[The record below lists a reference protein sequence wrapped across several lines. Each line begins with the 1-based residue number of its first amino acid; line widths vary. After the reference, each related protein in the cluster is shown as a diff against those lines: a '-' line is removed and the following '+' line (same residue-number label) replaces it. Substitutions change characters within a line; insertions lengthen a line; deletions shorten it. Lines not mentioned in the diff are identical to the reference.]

1 MDKKGIAMASANRE
15 QVVAGIDV
23 SGATLDVTVLPG
35 DVSFT
40 VANDRSAFDDLVRRL
55 KKARVTRTI
64 LEATGGLEG
73 PVAGILEAAGL
84 SPVVVN
90 PRQVRDFARALNI
103 LAKTDRIDA
112 RVLARFGQQVDPEV
126 RPLPDDQALQ
136 LRELVTRRRQLVKMH
151 AEEKNRLQRMAT
163 ARAQASIHAI
173 LTALEA
179 QLHDTDGDIERMI
192 RSSPVWRDKE
202 DLLRSIPGIGPA
214 TARMLVAY
222 LPELGTANRHQIA
235 ALVGVAPFN
244 RDSGRVRGVRSI
256 RGGRHHVRHALYMA
270 TVTAIR
276 VHPVIREFYLR
287 LRAAG
292 KKPKVAIIAAMRKYL
307 IMLNAQCRK
316 LEMAQKCLTAA

>member
-1 MDKKGIAMASANRE
+1 MDKKGTAMASANRK

-23 SGATLDVTVLPG
+23 SGGILDVAVLPG
-35 DVSFT
+35 DQSFT

-73 PVAGILEAAGL
+73 PVAGALEAAGL
-84 SPVVVN
+84 CPVVVN

-112 RVLARFGQQVDPEV
+112 RVLARFGQQVNPEV
-126 RPLPDDQALQ
+126 RPLPDEQTRQ

-151 AEEKNRLQRMAT
+151 AEEKNRLQRMVT
-163 ARAQASIHAI
+163 ARAQASIEAI

-179 QLHDTDGDIERMI
+179 QLRDTDGDIDRLI

-222 LPELGTANRHQIA
+222 LPELGKVNRRQIA
-235 ALVGVAPFN
+235 ALAGVAPFN

-256 RGGRHHVRHALYMA
+256 RGGRRHVRHALYMA
-270 TVTAIR
+270 TIAAIR
-276 VHPVIREFYLR
+276 AHPVIRAFYQR

-307 IMLNAQCRK
+307 IILNSRCR
-316 LEMAQKCLTAA
+316 EASMAQKCLSTA